1 MFPVFYPQSRIL
13 FHELA
18 SSPAV
23 RYFLDSLE
31 QHHADSRLHC
41 LRTGLLAIDI
51 GHSLGLPERVVYE
64 LGLAG
69 MLHDVGKRG
78 VAYCLL
84 EKDGKPSEE
93 EWRAIKAHVRLG
105 FMTLRESAAHQDPQL
120 RLPESISKIV
130 VGHHEYQG
138 IRSYPRSGKDRRTI
152 PRSNIPER
160 RQRDLVVEGLSQALA
175 AADVYDALSS
185 PRAYKQ
191 GFPVERVAEI
201 LHQDFTGSKHYVH
214 EVLRRGISSAPAGL
228 TSVEEIVGLN

>member
-1 MFPVFYPQSRIL
+1 MFPVFYQQSRTL
-13 FHELA
+13 FHDLA

-23 RYFLDSLE
+23 KYFLDPLE

-51 GHSLGLPERVVYE
+51 GYSLGLPERLVYE

-84 EKDGKPSEE
+84 DKDGKPTDE

-105 FMTLRESAAHQDPQL
+105 FVTLRESAAREDAQI
-120 RLPESISKIV
+120 RLSESISRIV

-138 IRSYPRSGKDRRTI
+138 TRSYPRSGKDRRTI
-152 PRSNIPER
+152 PRSSVPER
-160 RQRDLVVEGLSQALA
+160 RQRDLVIEGLSQALA
-175 AADVYDALSS
+175 VADVYDALSS
-185 PRAYKQ
+185 PRAYKP

-214 EVLRRGISSAPAGL
+214 EVLRRGIPNVPAGL
-228 TSVEEIVGLN
+228 VSMEEIVGLN